1 VKSSS
6 PFKSFR
12 EKIPTILLQSVF
24 PEITGIYQ
32 QSKPV
37 VPLAGTGQLKAPQQ
51 MSKETYMSE
60 TKNAYVERQRGN
72 LKSWNAEIDKFQA
85 RADRATDKL
94 LDKLNKHIVE
104 LKEKRTDLDSKVS
117 DIQKAG
123 EEGWEVLKEDA
134 DKTFKSLDKLFKT
147 VTSLFN

>member
-1 VKSSS
+1 MM
-6 PFKSFR
+6 
-12 EKIPTILLQSVF
+12 
-24 PEITGIYQ
+24 GICQ
-32 QSKPV
+32 QPGLV
-37 VPLAGTGQLKAPQQ
+37 APLAGTGQLKASQQ
-51 MSKETYMSE
+51 VSKEMTMSE

-72 LKSWNAEIDKFQA
+72 LKSWNEEIDKFQA
-85 RADRATDKL
+85 RANRATDKL
-94 LDKLNKHIVE
+94 LDKLNKHIAE
-104 LKEKRTDLDSKVS
+104 LKEKRTDLDGKVS